1 MSSGTV
7 RATRIWPSFPW
18 TGFQSQ
24 TVWKVPQAGLTE
36 MKMEVTPALPSG
48 FWWLCRLSCCLPGAG
63 VGRVISRE
71 SFHQQACKALL
82 TPTHRPPMHTCVP
95 GAEKGVSPQQELVNV
110 SYREEGQVSMSLMG
124 PCLFWWGSS
133 DLNVMEPSEPAAIL
147 SLGAS

>member
-1 MSSGTV
+1 
-7 RATRIWPSFPW
+7 
-18 TGFQSQ
+18 
-24 TVWKVPQAGLTE
+24 
-36 MKMEVTPALPSG
+36 
-48 FWWLCRLSCCLPGAG
+48 
-63 VGRVISRE
+63 
-71 SFHQQACKALL
+71 
-82 TPTHRPPMHTCVP
+82 MHTCVP